1 MNLVTNRAM
10 GLFVIGAVLY
20 QSVVLLLMHV
30 LQPEFSMIR
39 APMSAYVL
47 GAYGPWVTTTYFVF
61 CAALIGVGHGLAR
74 TLPRTPLT
82 RIAFSFF
89 LISAAGVFL
98 AGLFPMDFPGPPLT
112 TSGRLHAAGGLLAFP
127 TMALGTFLFSLTFRR
142 DRYWRKVSVPSLALS
157 TGVIVAFVL
166 ALLSLLILGFAGYLQ
181 RVLFAL
187 LWPWLI
193 VVGLH
198 LSRFSRGS
206 EESLRGPQS
215 NEVLQSM
222 SGSGHG

>member
-1 MNLVTNRAM
+1 ML
-10 GLFVIGAVLY
+10 
-20 QSVVLLLMHV
+20 
-30 LQPEFSMIR
+30 R

-61 CAALIGVGHGLAR
+61 GAALIGLAHGLAR
-74 TLPRTPLT
+74 TLVRNPFA
-82 RIAFSFF
+82 RIAFTLF

-98 AGLFPMDFPGPPLT
+98 AGLFPMDFPGPPRT

-127 TMALGTFLFSLTFRR
+127 TMSLSTFLFSLAFRR
-142 DRYWRKVSVPSLALS
+142 DKYWRKVSVPSLALS
-157 TGVIVAFVL
+157 TGNIVVFVL
-166 ALLSLLILGFAGYLQ
+166 ATLSLLILGFAGYAQ

-198 LSRFSRGS
+198 LSRFSRES
-206 EESLRGPQS
+206 EESLGGAQS
-215 NEVLQSM
+215 NEVLRSM
-222 SGSGHG
+222 SSSGR